1 MSEFIDFTAIIDAAN
16 ANSAPVDGDYTQDG
30 ILYCGKCHTRKQC
43 RIKLGAIVKI
53 VGCLCK
59 CAEEE
64 RKKHETEAKAKE
76 HRQYIESL
84 RVQGIQDRAVS
95 NYTFANAEPT
105 AMLDKCRIYAD
116 RFSTALEGGNG
127 LLFWGGIGNGKTFAA
142 ACIANALIDKG
153 IPVLVTS
160 FPHIINADINARQDM
175 IGQIRNFDLLVIDDL
190 GVERQSEFALETVY
204 TVIDERYKQRKPLI
218 VTTNLPLAELQKPK
232 DISCARIYDRL
243 LEMCAPVRFDGQS
256 IRAKKAADN
265 MTAVKTIFEEAT

>member
-1 MSEFIDFTAIIDAAN
+1 MSDAMRTIIAAAN
-16 ANSAPVDGDYTQDG
+16 ERNSTVDGDYVQDG
-30 ILYCGKCHTRKQC
+30 LLYCGKCHTPKQC
-43 RIKLGAIVKI
+43 RPEISGKVIT

-64 RKKHETEAKAKE
+64 RERHEAEAKAEE

-105 AMLDKCRIYAD
+105 AMLEKCRIYAD

-127 LLFWGGIGNGKTFAA
+127 LLFWGGIGNGKTFTA

-153 IPVLVTS
+153 VPVLVTS
-160 FPHIINADINARQDM
+160 FPHIINADMNARQDM
-175 IGQIRNFDLLVIDDL
+175 IRQIRNFDLLVLDDL
-190 GVERQSEFALETVY
+190 GVERQSAFALETVY

-218 VTTNLPLAELQKPK
+218 VTTNLQLAELQKPK

-256 IRAKKAADN
+256 VRAKKAADN
-265 MTAVKTIFEEAT
+265 MDAIKRIFADGD